1 MRVGAEDAVLKVLK
15 VLKVRVLMVHVLL
28 VPVLSVP
35 VLLVACGDLRVK
47 MGVFNTVDE
56 ARQGGAIAAGWIP
69 ERVPA
74 GATDLREGHLPDGRH
89 WGVFAFQA
97 ADEAAVR
104 SLAGDEIT
112 TGSLACDP
120 PGRLEFWPRLI
131 RTPVNVEQVRATGF
145 RLYHAAD
152 GRTYAINWG
161 QGRAYYW
168 K

>member
-1 MRVGAEDAVLKVLK
+1 MGAVLKVAK
-15 VLKVRVLMVHVLL
+15 AFTVLMALALL
-28 VPVLSVP
+28 
-35 VLLVACGDLRVK
+35 AGCGDLRVK
-47 MGVFNTVDE
+47 EGVFNTVDE
-56 ARQGGAIAAGWIP
+56 ARRGGAMAAGWIP
-69 ERVPA
+69 DRVPA
-74 GATDLREGHLPDGRH
+74 AASDLREGHLPDGRH

-104 SLAGDEIT
+104 SLVGDEVT
-112 TGSLACDP
+112 TGALTCDP

-131 RTPVNVEQVRATGF
+131 RGTVDAEKVRSTGF
-145 RLYHAAD
+145 RLYRGAD